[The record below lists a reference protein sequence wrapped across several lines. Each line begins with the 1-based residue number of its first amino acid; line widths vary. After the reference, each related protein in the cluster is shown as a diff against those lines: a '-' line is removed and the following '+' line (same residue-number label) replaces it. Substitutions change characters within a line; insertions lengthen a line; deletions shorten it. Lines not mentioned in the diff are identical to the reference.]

1 MISLKPAY
9 LKKVKKILSDTV
21 PDCGVMVYGARA
33 QGKGGPHSYLDLAVM
48 GDKPLAKALLTKLDA
63 AFSEANLPFRV
74 ETVDWTASG
83 PAFRK
88 EIQRTAVMLQPPP
101 KN

>member
-1 MISLKPAY
+1 MISLKPAC
-9 LKKVKKILSDTV
+9 LKKVKKILSDNV
-21 PDCGVMVYGARA
+21 PDCAVMVYGARA

-48 GDKPLAKALLTKLDA
+48 ADKPLGAARLAKLAA
-63 AFSEANLPFRV
+63 AFTAAHLTFRV

-88 EIQRTAVMLQPPP
+88 EIERTGVILQPHP